1 MSESPTRIVTVEIH
15 GLRYPIRSALDP
27 AYVSQLAAYVD
38 AKMQVAADE
47 APTSESLRI
56 AVLAALNIADEH
68 FRLRDREPDPAVE
81 AALLDD
87 LRQRAATLE
96 GLVDAALAAARDA

>member
-1 MSESPTRIVTVEIH
+1 MDHTTRVVTVEIN
-15 GLRYPIRSALDP
+15 GQRYPIRSHLDP
-27 AYVSQLAAYVD
+27 DYVARLAAFVD
-38 AKMQVAADE
+38 ERMRAAGQETASADTAK
-47 APTSESLRI
+47 I

-87 LRQRAATLE
+87 LRRRAATLE
-96 GLVDAALAAARDA
+96 GLVDAALAAAGAG